1 VPSPPE
7 PTDLRV
13 ELAAP
18 APGSHE
24 QHPRRARARVGAL
37 VDRWLTHGI
46 GPRRRSSAKA
56 KAAAPTL
63 ADVWNAWAV
72 ADLECA
78 LALRAWK
85 LAPRPEKRACYGAY
99 SRALER
105 EALLAGELGLGTAR

>member
-1 VPSPPE
+1 MPSLPE
-7 PTDLRV
+7 PADLRF
-13 ELAAP
+13 ELAVP

-24 QHPRRARARVGAL
+24 LAPSPARPRVRAL
-37 VDRWLTHGI
+37 VDRWLAHGI
-46 GPRRRSSAKA
+46 GSRRRRSAKA
-56 KAAAPTL
+56 KTAAPTP

-85 LAPRPEKRACYGAY
+85 LAPRCEKRACYGAY

-105 EALLAGELGLGTAR
+105 EAVLAVELGLRAAR